1 MRIPTRHHVPRNHTP
16 RRPEVVLVV
25 ALALA
30 SALTAGQEP
39 LAAAELTPEALSGWQ
54 RYAATVEQR
63 RGREVDN
70 GPTFLVLDTARDAA
84 DERRRVLAGQ
94 TVIRS
99 MDAADSTGRSID
111 VPDALVHHWR
121 GAVFLR
127 GATLDSLLST
137 LETEAPP
144 PGGEVLR
151 SAVLARAPQFIKVFL
166 RIERSK
172 VVTVVLDTEHVV
184 HFNHISPTRAS
195 SASIATRIVEVE
207 NPGTPGERAL
217 APGADRGFLWR
228 LNAYW
233 RYEAVPGGV
242 IAECESIS
250 LSRRVPFG
258 LQTIASP
265 IIGGVARESME
276 RALADLVARTGA
288 R

>member
-1 MRIPTRHHVPRNHTP
+1 MRAMA
-16 RRPEVVLVV
+16 LVG
-25 ALALA
+25 ALAA
-30 SALTAGQEP
+30 VMTAGEER
-39 LAAAELTPEALSGWQ
+39 LSAAELTPEALSGWQ
-54 RYAATVEQR
+54 RYATAVEQR
-63 RGREVDN
+63 RGRELE
-70 GPTFLVLDTARDAA
+70 GGRTFLVLDTVRDSA
-84 DERRRVLAGQ
+84 DERRRILAGDRI
-94 TVIRS
+94 VRS
-99 MDAADSTGRSID
+99 MDAVDASNRSID
-111 VPDALVHHWR
+111 VPNALVHHWR

-127 GATLDSLLST
+127 GATLGSLLSK
-137 LETEAPP
+137 LENEAPP

-172 VVTVVLDTEHVV
+172 VVTVVLDTEHDVR
-184 HFNHISPTRAS
+184 FTRTSPTRAS
-195 SASIATRIVEVE
+195 SVSLATRIVEVE

-217 APGADRGFLWR
+217 PAGDDRGFLWR

-265 IIGGVARESME
+265 IIGGVAKESME
-276 RALADLVARTGA
+276 RALADLVGRTGT
-288 R
+288 